1 MKRLA
6 SPGAS
11 PAKKIK
17 LYHDLFEDSQQ
28 RSPKDILDSGLEDDS
43 GYISCKCFMTWRPTT
58 KHRAI
63 LETIGSAPRFR
74 FDVEFSGACVE
85 FFPEIEL
92 KAQDELLLAL
102 KSAQL
107 EGNNK
112 QSRLCTIPLKL
123 VYEEGVIIKFLKR
136 QGPCRVVDTWQLQ
149 EDARRH
155 EDTWFLPP
163 QDPLNSM
170 VLKEMP
176 SVNVTSPLHCDASE
190 TLPPSSSTTIP
201 LDNDGANN
209 PPDIPVHEAQEPKLP
224 KKHRK
229 KFMKQRRALMCA
241 SAHAKHTTIVPAP
254 DSRSKPVITPSSIP
268 QVATS
273 AIQPQSI
280 SHQDVS
286 LATATSAA
294 CSTEQTTHVVSART
308 AAGLLTATGRYHRL
322 ADLNDPS
329 PPSLFNIIGVV
340 VQVSHCRTRTE
351 EWCCNVQLV
360 DPSNTEVEN
369 LTDAGG
375 FRVNCFSRKYAEWL
389 PYPDL
394 GEILI
399 MRDLKI
405 SNYNGTMGIGYHGRL
420 QWAIFSTSTGKI
432 RYGVLGNAP
441 ESEGLQEGFGYTFSP
456 FFKPEE
462 AEIRY
467 CLRMADWWSEV
478 EKCRKNNVQVY
489 QVCGTSDAISHS
501 RPRRQHRLIS
511 EAGPHVPPQ
520 GYFDCTVEVLHGYL
534 NENGVYSLY
543 VTDYTANAGV
553 YPIEASWCP
562 PGLSD
567 YVLQI
572 QVWDG
577 AVDMAR
583 GMFAG
588 EYYSIE
594 NARMMMSRAG
604 YVEGKVVEKKIQK
617 LDVKEDGNVDS
628 HFKALLERKKAW
640 KEVHSSEDRP
650 DSFEYKM
657 IGEAA
662 ENIHFHCVVEVLR
675 VIYDGN
681 GTSCIYVTDYS
692 SRNEL
697 VLGKAQ
703 STWGAGL
710 DGFILRIALFN
721 NQAEMA
727 KTIQIGAFYDIKK
740 LRLKQSPTTRQF
752 QGQLGGIE
760 RLIFLLNPKNSPDEK
775 LTALKQR
782 KEKWKKSSKAV
793 DADASIII
801 NPSVKSEPNQND
813 AKQPVRRGK
822 TIAEL
827 RTDEKCP
834 NKTRIFAR
842 VVDFR
847 PWKLSDAV
855 IIHCTNCRKDLPPLQ
870 KACFN
875 CDDTDHEYVQFMFQ
889 MYFLLEDTSGD
900 QIYVSVHDGSS
911 IFDGLI
917 RGDVSENPTAY
928 WTLSKRLAILLGKLL
943 ELHSGPIPKDG
954 IEFPLPN
961 TAMLPL
967 IIDTWDADGKH
978 AYCLAGCD
986 EMKNE

>member
-136 QGPCRVVDTWQLQ
+136 Q
-149 EDARRH
+149 
-155 EDTWFLPP
+155 
-163 QDPLNSM
+163 
-170 VLKEMP
+170 EMP

-650 DSFEYKM
+650 DSFEYKT

-662 ENIHFHCVVEVLR
+662 ENIHFHCVVEQVHHFISQSKVLR

-847 PWKLSDAV
+847 PWKLSDA
-855 IIHCTNCRKDLPPLQ
+855 
-870 KACFN
+870 
-875 CDDTDHEYVQFMFQ
+875 
-889 MYFLLEDTSGD
+889 
-900 QIYVSVHDGSS
+900 SS